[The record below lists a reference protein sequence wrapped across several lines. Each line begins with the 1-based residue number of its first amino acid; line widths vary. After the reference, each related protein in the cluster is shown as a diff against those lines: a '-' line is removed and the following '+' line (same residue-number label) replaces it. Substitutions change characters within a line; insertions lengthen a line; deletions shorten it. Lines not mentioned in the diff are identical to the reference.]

1 LMRGFYAKMRHAC
14 WRAAARLAVIPDD
27 R

>member
-1 LMRGFYAKMRHAC
+1 MRGFYAKMRHAC